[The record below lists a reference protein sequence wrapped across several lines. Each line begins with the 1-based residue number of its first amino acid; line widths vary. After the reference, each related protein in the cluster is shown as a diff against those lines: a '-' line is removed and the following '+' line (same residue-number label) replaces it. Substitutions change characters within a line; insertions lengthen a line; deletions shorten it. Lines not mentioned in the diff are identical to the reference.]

1 MKELSKS
8 EKAAVEWG
16 ILIAL
21 FKATVE
27 QKQSLIDEDKNNAEE
42 IFQHWKNMGD
52 QLLELIENLSDLE
65 QLESVSD
72 MIHDSVAE
80 IKKINGI

>member
-27 QKQSLIDEDKNNAEE
+27 QKQSLIDEEKNNAEE